1 MERNQMKA
9 MKWIEFD
16 DGVKFNHLIGM
27 GYSGCYVS
35 LHSIITLYFNKATIN
50 SIDCGNE
57 VEKEQSIEN

>member
-35 LHSIITLYFNKATIN
+35 LHSINYFLFYCLRFN
-50 SIDCGNE
+50 SLIYDL
-57 VEKEQSIEN
+57 QL